1 MANFTE
7 DDLLSILNLADITG
21 DQKKEALRVARVL
34 MEEKKSEKEA
44 GKAPRRKNQYIVV
57 LKGPDELKDMEIV
70 SSVFSCP
77 EDQDPATLFD
87 SIRAATVDSNC
98 MRKKKKMELR
108 KFSDIILLLKA
119 KFQKPRNFKILTKEW
134 CRTLVLDR
142 DDAFIVGGSNNN

>member
-7 DDLLSILNLADITG
+7 DDLLSILNLAEITG

-34 MEEKKSEKEA
+34 MDEKKSEKEA

-57 LKGPDELKDMEIV
+57 LKGPEELKEMEIV
-70 SSVFSCP
+70 ASVFTCP
-77 EDQDPATLFD
+77 EDKDAATLFN
-87 SIRAATVDSNC
+87 SIREAAVDSNC

-134 CRTLVLDR
+134 CRTLILDH
-142 DDAFIVGGSNNN
+142 DDSFIVGGDNS